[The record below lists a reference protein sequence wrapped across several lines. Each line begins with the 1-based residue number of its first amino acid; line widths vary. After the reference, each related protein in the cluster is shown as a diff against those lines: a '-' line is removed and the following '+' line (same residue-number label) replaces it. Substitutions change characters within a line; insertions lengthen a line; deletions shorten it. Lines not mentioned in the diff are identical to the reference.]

1 MLMDLYKEL
10 LQLVENL
17 KAYKTLLEKKEANS
31 NDLFVGLPILQA
43 LLNSKSKEEVTEELR
58 EVLVRS
64 VGRLRQRI
72 TEITGKEKLEKWGR
86 VYDIWSTGLAANPS
100 APVNFDALNAC
111 IDVTNEAIGKI
122 EAEGDSWRALPNKS
136 ESINKI
142 TVANVKVFIS
152 HGKDSLALSKIE
164 KFLRDLG
171 VEPLIV
177 KDKPSLGKTV
187 SEKVEYYLNQAG
199 CAIILATADD
209 NIDGK
214 LYPRQNIT
222 HEIGLAQKTLEGK
235 IIYLLEQGAEFP
247 SNISPRVWESFT
259 QDNLENVFSR
269 IIKELKAF
277 GLM

>member
-1 MLMDLYKEL
+1 MDLYKDLLEL
-10 LQLVENL
+10 LENL
-17 KAYKTLLEKKEANS
+17 KTYRSLLESKEAKS
-31 NDLFVGLPILQA
+31 NDLFVGLPIIQDVFQSR
-43 LLNSKSKEEVTEELR
+43 SKGEITEELR
-58 EVLVRS
+58 EKLVRS
-64 VGRLRQRI
+64 VGRVRQRI

-86 VYDIWSTGLAANPS
+86 VYDIWSTGLTANPS

-111 IDVTNEAIGKI
+111 IDVTNEAIGKL
-122 EAEGDSWRALPNKS
+122 EAEGNSWQALPNKI
-136 ESINKI
+136 ENKNKL
-142 TVANVKVFIS
+142 TDANVKAFIS

-177 KDKPSLGKTV
+177 KDRPSLGKTV
-187 SEKVEYYLNQAG
+187 SEKVDYYLNQAD

-214 LYPRQNIT
+214 LCPRQNIT

-235 IIYLLEQGAEFP
+235 IIYLLEQGTEFP